1 MPRSWLQDGADEG
14 AHPDRDAPL
23 VNIDVSV
30 ALDPPLNAEPGNGAE
45 DAPQNASEQLNDAT
59 VGDGIDAHDGAII
72 GAPPINFRTPRSRRS
87 AQRPR
92 RYLDT

>member
-1 MPRSWLQDGADEG
+1 MPRSWLQEGVDEG

-45 DAPQNASEQLNDAT
+45 DAPQTHPS
-59 VGDGIDAHDGAII
+59 
-72 GAPPINFRTPRSRRS
+72 S
-87 AQRPR
+87 
-92 RYLDT
+92 